1 MSKISKYSE
10 MLQIAK
16 HIFDLVTCA
25 KFKKW
30 NANKQRLKAFAGSD
44 IRYFG
49 REKKLNSRTKIKNS
63 A

>member
-16 HIFDLVTCA
+16 HIFDLVRCV

-49 REKKLNSRTKIKNS
+49 REKTQ
-63 A
+63 